1 MQCCF
6 SLFNASFDSAENEE
20 VFKKVKEK
28 MSGSNGSRKW
38 TDEQIKRKLVVILSL
53 FTYHFTFFHLFI
65 DLRFF

>member
-1 MQCCF
+1 MHCYF
-6 SLFNASFDSAENEE
+6 LLFNGSFDSAENEE

-53 FTYHFTFFHLFI
+53 YLSFYLFSSSY
-65 DLRFF
+65 

>member
-1 MQCCF
+1 MHCYF
-6 SLFNASFDSAENEE
+6 LLFNGSFDSAENEE

-53 FTYHFTFFHLFI
+53 YLSFYLFHLLI